1 MERKEKWLR
10 AAEEVISQR
19 IASAEK
25 AMKRAQEAAN
35 SEEKSSAGDKYE
47 TGRAMSQLE
56 RDMNARQLAQAK
68 QELAQL
74 AKLDLSLKTTVMPGS
89 ALKTSEGWYF
99 IALGL
104 GKMEFE
110 GENCIMVAPASP
122 LGKILLGKKPGDTLV
137 WNEKTIDI
145 LELI

>member
-1 MERKEKWLR
+1 M
-10 AAEEVISQR
+10 AAREVVSQR
-19 IASAEK
+19 IAAAEK

-56 RDMNARQLAQAK
+56 RDMNAKQLAQAK

-74 AKLDLSLKTTVMPGS
+74 DKLDLTPKASAMNGS
-89 ALKTSEGWYF
+89 ALRTSEGWYF
-99 IALGL
+99 LVLGL
-104 GKMEFE
+104 GKMDFE
-110 GENCIMVAPASP
+110 GESCILLAPASP
-122 LGKILLGKKPGDTLV
+122 LGKELMGKKPGDSV
-137 WNEKTIDI
+137 RWNDKNIEI